1 LRRIIAAAGQRPERH
16 ELSGDI
22 PRADLL
28 YSAAMERRTFLQCL
42 AAGVALPLS
51 TKAAPERP
59 LFVGQMM
66 DAVGFVG
73 GGVDPVLDD
82 IVRRTSANALLLDV
96 FWLSRDGD
104 GRPLPGR
111 VSASGDPARGV
122 HMGRVRP
129 GFYRDTGFDP
139 ARLPVTNPNGVDLL
153 AVLRQSL
160 RARDMR
166 LIAIVKDIMPEEVPG
181 IDVIQEHD
189 FNGDR
194 ATTVCKNNPYY
205 RNFLRGLMADLI
217 ESYRVDGILYMAER
231 QGPFLDTLGARFR
244 GKRRGLP
251 GTRTCFCPHCRATA
265 RARGIDVD
273 RAVTG
278 FDALARFVENGRARR
293 QVVDGYHVTFWRI
306 LLRHPELLAW
316 EQMWHDNVRDT
327 LRMLYDR
334 VKEVDADVLFGS
346 HVWHNHIMSPIYRAA
361 QDLSALTPYSD
372 FLKLSLYRNV
382 AGPRMASYIES
393 VADTMYGDVP
403 PDELLQFHYR
413 VFGYDEAP
421 YERLR
426 ETGLKNDFV
435 YRETKRA
442 LEHAAGSRTMIWPA
456 MDVDIPI
463 LSADLDGRNAAA
475 VARNTRADVAEAFGQ
490 ALRAGA
496 PGVIVSRE
504 YTEMTPEHLSGVG
517 DAVRA
522 WVNRPA

>member
-1 LRRIIAAAGQRPERH
+1 
-16 ELSGDI
+16 
-22 PRADLL
+22 
-28 YSAAMERRTFLQCL
+28 MERRTFLQCL
-42 AAGVALPLS
+42 AAGAVLPLAAD
-51 TKAAPERP
+51 AAPQQP

-66 DAVGFVG
+66 DAVGFVRA
-73 GGVDPVLDD
+73 GVNPVLDD

-96 FWLSRDGD
+96 LWLSRDGD
-104 GRPLPGR
+104 SRPLPGR
-111 VSASGDPARGV
+111 VSAGHGHPARGV
-122 HMGRVRP
+122 HMGRLRP
-129 GFYRDTGFDP
+129 RFYSDTGFDP
-139 ARLPVTNPNGVDLL
+139 ARLPVTNPDGVDLL

-160 RARDMR
+160 QARGMR
-166 LIAIVKDIMPEEVPG
+166 LIAIVKDIMPEDAPG

-189 FNGDR
+189 FNGER

-231 QGPFLDTLGARFR
+231 QGPFLDTVGARFR

-265 RARGIDVD
+265 RGRGIDVD
-273 RAVTG
+273 RAVEG
-278 FDALARFVENGRARR
+278 FHALARFVENGRARR
-293 QVVDGYHVTFWRI
+293 QPIDGYHVTFWRV
-306 LLRHPELLAW
+306 LLRYPELLAW

-334 VKEVDADVLFGS
+334 VKEVDTDVLFGS

-361 QDLSALTPYSD
+361 QDLSTLTPYHD
-372 FLKLSLYRNV
+372 FLKLSLYRNA

-393 VADTMYGDVP
+393 VAETMYGDVP
-403 PDELLQFHYR
+403 ADELLQFHYR
-413 VFGYDEAP
+413 VFGYGGAP

-426 ETGLKNDFV
+426 QTGLKGDFV

-456 MDVDIPI
+456 MDVDIPV
-463 LSADLDGRNAAA
+463 LSADLDGRDAAA

-504 YTEMTPEHLSGVG
+504 YTEMVPEHLSGVG

-522 WVNRPA
+522 WLSAAQR